1 MIQTRKRLS
10 FWLCSVSVLVLSGCA
25 AGPSSQHFTV
35 SLMPPAPQQVV
46 ASAVADSP
54 EVTSPQK
61 ISEAPIFLKASLQ
74 VPPRPSQTDV
84 RIRRAEERFATGKR
98 AYHDGDLFTARAEFD
113 KAIDLLLTTP
123 ENLPDRSKVERKLE
137 QLVTAIHKYDVN
149 GLGAGD
155 FSGETAYD
163 KAPLEDILEMTF
175 PVDPEM
181 KPRVKEQLTATE
193 SQLPLQMTDAVLSY
207 INYFNSDRGRKTLI
221 AGLRRAG
228 RYKPLI
234 QRILA
239 EEGVPQELIYLA
251 QAESGFLPRAV
262 SHKAAVGMWQ
272 FVQWRGRQYGL
283 NQTAYTDDRLDPE
296 KATRSAA
303 RHLRDL
309 YEHFGDWYLAI
320 AGYNCGDGCVEKAV
334 QRTGYADFW
343 DLRARNAIPKE
354 TTNYVPIIVAMTI
367 MHKNAKDY
375 GLEGIEIDAP
385 LTYETI
391 ELEAPTHL
399 ALVADIA
406 DRSAS
411 DIRELNPS
419 LLRSVAPAG
428 FELHV
433 PEASKDTVIAGL
445 KTIPAERRASWRI
458 HRVGPGDT
466 LESIARRY
474 NMPVNSIAA
483 INNQSDTDVGDAL
496 IIPTASQV
504 ERLSKVSPKKSAKR
518 PARRS
523 SGKVTAKADPKRSE
537 KPAVKNVKASKSAA
551 ARRMASTYVNSSGL
565 N

>member
-1 MIQTRKRLS
+1 MTRTRKRLTCC
-10 FWLCSVSVLVLSGCA
+10 FCSVSLVILSGCVSSS
-25 AGPSSQHFTV
+25 SSQRFTM
-35 SLMPPAPQQVV
+35 SFMPPAPKQAVSQQVSDTPQV
-46 ASAVADSP
+46 TARLTVSESP
-54 EVTSPQK
+54 L
-61 ISEAPIFLKASLQ
+61 FLKASPQL
-74 VPPRPSQTDV
+74 PPKPSQTDA
-84 RIRRAEERFATGKR
+84 RIRRAEERLAAGR
-98 AYHDGDLFTARAEFD
+98 RSYQDGDLITARTQFD
-113 KAIDLLLTTP
+113 QAIDILLTTP
-123 ENLPDRSKVERKLE
+123 ETLPDRYKIEKKLE
-137 QLVTAIHKYDVN
+137 EFVAAIHKYDVN
-149 GLGAGD
+149 GLGASD
-155 FSGETAYD
+155 FSGPTAYD
-163 KAPLEDILEMTF
+163 KAPLESILEMTF
-175 PVDPEM
+175 PVDPNL
-181 KPRVKEQLTATE
+181 KPKVKEQLQATT

-207 INYFNSDRGRKTLI
+207 INYFSTDRGRRTLL

-309 YEHFGDWYLAI
+309 YQKFGDWYLAI

-343 DLRARNAIPKE
+343 ALRARNAIPKE

-375 GLEGIEIDAP
+375 GLEEIEVDPP
-385 LTYETI
+385 LTYDTI

-399 ALVADIA
+399 ALVADIS
-406 DRSAS
+406 DRPVSE
-411 DIRELNPS
+411 IRELNPS
-419 LLRSVAPAG
+419 LLNSVAPANY
-428 FELHV
+428 ELHV
-433 PEASKDTVIAGL
+433 PEGTKPAVIARL
-445 KTIPAERRASWRI
+445 ETIPAARRASWRL

-466 LESIARRY
+466 MESIAKRY
-474 NMPVNSIAA
+474 KMPVNSIAA
-483 INNQSDTDVGDAL
+483 LNSQADAEVGDVL

-504 ERLSKVSPKKSAKR
+504 ERTRTLSKKSLRKASSKSSRRPAVRNAKSSKR
-518 PARRS
+518 PAS
-523 SGKVTAKADPKRSE
+523 
-537 KPAVKNVKASKSAA
+537 
-551 ARRMASTYVNSSGL
+551 RRMASAFVSNGGL

>member
-1 MIQTRKRLS
+1 MIETRKRIA
-10 FWLCSVSVLVLSGCA
+10 FCCCSVSLLALTGCA
-25 AGPSSQHFTV
+25 TSSNNQQFTMTF
-35 SLMPPAPQQVV
+35 MPPAPKQAV
-46 ASAVADSP
+46 ASASVENLQVRQPVTVAESP
-54 EVTSPQK
+54 V
-61 ISEAPIFLKASLQ
+61 FVKASVQL
-74 VPPRPSQTDV
+74 PPKPSQTDM
-84 RIRRAEERFATGKR
+84 RLRRADERFSAGRR
-98 AYHDGDLFTARAEFD
+98 AYQDGDLFTARNEFD

-123 ENLPDRSKVERKLE
+123 ESADRYKVERKLE
-137 QLVTAIHKYDVN
+137 ELVAAIHKYDVN

-155 FSGETAYD
+155 LSGPTAYD

-175 PVDPEM
+175 PVDPGL
-181 KPRVKEQLTATE
+181 KPKVNEQLQATV

-207 INYFNSDRGRKTLI
+207 INYFNSDRGRKTLLF
-221 AGLRRAG
+221 GLKRAG
-228 RYKPLI
+228 RYKAMI

-309 YEHFGDWYLAI
+309 YEKFGDWYLAI

-343 DLRARNAIPKE
+343 ALRARNAIPKE

-367 MHKNAKDY
+367 MHKNAKEYD
-375 GLEGIEIDAP
+375 LEDLVIDDP
-385 LTYETI
+385 LKYETI
-391 ELEAPTHL
+391 EVEAPTHL

-406 DRSAS
+406 DRPVS
-411 DIRELNPS
+411 DIRELNPA
-419 LLRSVAPAG
+419 LLTSIAPAG
-428 FELHV
+428 YELHV
-433 PEASKDTVIAGL
+433 PEGTKATVAGNL
-445 KTIPAERRASWRI
+445 QTIPAARRASWRI

-466 LESIARRY
+466 MESIARRF
-474 NMPVNSIAA
+474 NMPVNSIASL
-483 INNQSDTDVGDAL
+483 NNQSDAEIGDVL

-504 ERLSKVSPKKSAKR
+504 ERLRSGSKTPARKASGKAMAKSGSKSRVRSAKTPKR
-518 PARRS
+518 PATR
-523 SGKVTAKADPKRSE
+523 G
-537 KPAVKNVKASKSAA
+537 
-551 ARRMASTYVNSSGL
+551 RMASAYVSGGGL
-565 N
+565 D

>member
-1 MIQTRKRLS
+1 MTETRKRLS
-10 FWLCSVSVLVLSGCA
+10 ICICSLSILFSVGCT
-25 AGPSSQHFTV
+25 GSNNQRFTV
-35 SLMPPAPQQVV
+35 SFMPPAPKQVV
-46 ASAVADSP
+46 ASAVSDNLPVSEPA
-54 EVTSPQK
+54 K
-61 ISEAPIFLKASLQ
+61 ITETPVFLKASLQ
-74 VPPRPSQTDV
+74 VPPRPSQSDV
-84 RIRRAEERFATGKR
+84 RVLRAAERFQVGRRAYQE
-98 AYHDGDLFTARAEFD
+98 GDLNTARVEFD
-113 KAIDLLLTTP
+113 KAVDLLLTAP
-123 ENLPDRSKVERKLE
+123 ENLPDRYKVERKLE
-137 QLVTAIHKYDVN
+137 ELVAAIHKYDVN

-155 FSGETAYD
+155 FSEGTAYD

-175 PVDPEM
+175 PVDPEL
-181 KPRVKEQLTATE
+181 KPRVKEQLQGTV
-193 SQLPLQMTDAVLSY
+193 SQIPLQMTDAVLSY
-207 INYFNSDRGRKTLI
+207 INYFSSDRGRKTLI

-239 EEGVPQELIYLA
+239 EERVPQELIYLA

-309 YEHFGDWYLAI
+309 YEKFGDWYLAI
-320 AGYNCGDGCVEKAV
+320 AGYNCGDGCVERAV

-367 MHKNAKDY
+367 MHKNAAAY
-375 GLEGIEIDAP
+375 GIEDVAADPP
-385 LTYETI
+385 LTYDTMT
-391 ELEAPTHL
+391 LESPTHL

-406 DRSAS
+406 DRSVS
-411 DIRELNPS
+411 EIRELNPS
-419 LLRSVAPAG
+419 LLSSVAPSG
-428 FELHV
+428 YDLHI
-433 PEASKDTVIAGL
+433 PEGSKATVTAGL
-445 KTIPAERRASWRI
+445 ESIPSERRASWRI

-474 NMPVNSIAA
+474 NMPVNSIASV
-483 INNQSDTDVGDAL
+483 NNQYEAEIGEAL

-504 ERLSKVSPKKSAKR
+504 ERYNKAAKKKTTKKASGKLLAKSRPKSSGKAKSVNTAKR
-518 PARRS
+518 PA
-523 SGKVTAKADPKRSE
+523 T
-537 KPAVKNVKASKSAA
+537 
-551 ARRMASTYVNSSGL
+551 RRMASGFANSGGL

>member
-1 MIQTRKRLS
+1 MTETRKRIS
-10 FWLCSVSVLVLSGCA
+10 FLYCSVSALFLSGCA
-25 AGPSSQHFTV
+25 TGSNSQRFTV
-35 SLMPPAPQQVV
+35 SLMPPAPPQVV
-46 ASAVADSP
+46 ASAVVDEP
-54 EVTSPQK
+54 EVTAPAK
-61 ISEAPIFLKASLQ
+61 ISETPIFLNASLH

-84 RIRRAEERFATGKR
+84 RIRRADERFAVGKR
-98 AYHDGDLFTARAEFD
+98 AYQDGDLLTARTEFD

-123 ENLPDRSKVERKLE
+123 ENLPDRYKVERKIE
-137 QLVTAIHKYDVN
+137 QMVAAIHKYDVN

-155 FSGETAYD
+155 FSSQTAYD

-175 PVDPEM
+175 PVDPEL
-181 KPRVKEQLTATE
+181 KPRVKEQLSGTV

-207 INYFNSDRGRKTLI
+207 INYFNSDRGRRTLL

-375 GLEGIEIDAP
+375 GLEDIEIDPP

-391 ELEAPTHL
+391 EVEAPTHL
-399 ALVADIA
+399 ALVADTA
-406 DRSAS
+406 DRPVS

-419 LLRSVAPAG
+419 LLSSVAPAG
-428 FELHV
+428 FQLHV
-433 PEASKDTVIAGL
+433 
-445 KTIPAERRASWRI
+445 
-458 HRVGPGDT
+458 
-466 LESIARRY
+466 
-474 NMPVNSIAA
+474 
-483 INNQSDTDVGDAL
+483 
-496 IIPTASQV
+496 
-504 ERLSKVSPKKSAKR
+504 
-518 PARRS
+518 
-523 SGKVTAKADPKRSE
+523 
-537 KPAVKNVKASKSAA
+537 
-551 ARRMASTYVNSSGL
+551 
-565 N
+565 

>member
-1 MIQTRKRLS
+1 MTETRKRLS
-10 FWLCSVSVLVLSGCA
+10 SCICSVSILLLTGCV
-25 AGPSSQHFTV
+25 GSNNQRFTV
-35 SLMPPAPQQVV
+35 SMMPPTPKQVV
-46 ASAVADSP
+46 ASATIIDDSKFREP
-54 EVTSPQK
+54 PK
-61 ISEAPIFLKASLQ
+61 INETPVFLKASLH
-74 VPPRPSQTDV
+74 VPPRPSQSDMRV
-84 RIRRAEERFATGKR
+84 LRASERFAAGRR
-98 AYHDGDLFTARAEFD
+98 AYQQGELATARQEFD
-113 KAIDLLLTTP
+113 KAIDILLTAP
-123 ENLPDRSKVERKLE
+123 EGVSDRYKVERKLE
-137 QLVTAIHKYDVN
+137 DLVAAIHKYDVN

-155 FSGETAYD
+155 FSDQTAYD

-175 PVDPEM
+175 PVDPEL
-181 KPRVKEQLTATE
+181 KPRVQEQLQGTV
-193 SQLPLQMTDAVLSY
+193 SQIPLQMTDAVLSY

-228 RYKPLI
+228 KYKPLI

-239 EEGVPQELIYLA
+239 EERVPQELIYLA

-272 FVQWRGRQYGL
+272 FVQWRGRQYDL

-296 KATRSAA
+296 KATRAAA

-309 YEHFGDWYLAI
+309 YEKFGDWYLAI

-375 GLEGIEIDAP
+375 GLEDLEIDTP
-385 LTYETI
+385 LTYDTLQ
-391 ELEAPTHL
+391 LEAPTHL
-399 ALVADIA
+399 ALIADIA
-406 DRSAS
+406 DRSVS
-411 DIRELNPS
+411 EVRELNPS
-419 LLRSVAPAG
+419 LLSSVAPAN

-433 PEASKDTVIAGL
+433 PEGSKATVIASL
-445 KTIPAERRASWRI
+445 ETIPAERRASWRI

-474 NMPVNSIAA
+474 NMPVSTISAL
-483 INNQSDTDVGDAL
+483 NNQSDAEIGDAL

-504 ERLSKVSPKKSAKR
+504 ERYNKSAGKIPTRKSSGKLSAAKPKTSTGRSVKAAKR
-518 PARRS
+518 PAT
-523 SGKVTAKADPKRSE
+523 G
-537 KPAVKNVKASKSAA
+537 
-551 ARRMASTYVNSSGL
+551 RMASAYVNSGGL